1 MADFLT
7 IKDVC
12 GILRIGERT
21 AYELC
26 RTAQLGGAVRV
37 GGQWRIEKTAF
48 DAWIKRGG
56 GSAVAEQRDDDR
68 RDKRGEDA

>member
-7 IKDVC
+7 IKEVC
-12 GILRIGERT
+12 NILRIGERT

-26 RTAQLGGAVRV
+26 RTSQLGGATRV

-48 DAWIKRGG
+48 DAWVKRGG
-56 GSAVAEQRDDDR
+56 GPGEAEQQDDDNG
-68 RDKRGEDA
+68 DEGE

>member
-7 IKDVC
+7 IKEVC
-12 GILRIGERT
+12 EILRIGERT

-48 DAWIKRGG
+48 EAWVKRGG
-56 GSAVAEQRDDDR
+56 GSADAEQKNDSGDN
-68 RDKRGEDA
+68 DA

>member
-7 IKDVC
+7 IKEVC
-12 GILRIGERT
+12 EILRIGERT

-48 DAWIKRGG
+48 EAWVKRGG
-56 GSAVAEQRDDDR
+56 GPSDAETKNPSGDN
-68 RDKRGEDA
+68 DA

>member
-7 IKDVC
+7 IKEVC
-12 GILRIGERT
+12 EILRIGERT

-26 RTAQLGGAVRV
+26 RTSQLGGAVRV

-48 DAWIKRGG
+48 EAWVKRGG
-56 GSAVAEQRDDDR
+56 GSTE
-68 RDKRGEDA
+68 GEDQMDRGDEQ